1 MSWKK
6 FISPRL
12 PQTTSSH
19 TSSAVRPQPRYA
31 SSYCPATASVFW
43 GAVAALNTKP
53 ELLRE
58 LDLPEGYT
66 PCCAVAPGKT
76 DEVYSLRE
84 IPEDRIRVRT
94 IE

>member
-1 MSWKK
+1 M
-6 FISPRL
+6 
-12 PQTTSSH
+12 
-19 TSSAVRPQPRYA
+19 
-31 SSYCPATASVFW
+31 
-43 GAVAALNTKP
+43 AALNTKP